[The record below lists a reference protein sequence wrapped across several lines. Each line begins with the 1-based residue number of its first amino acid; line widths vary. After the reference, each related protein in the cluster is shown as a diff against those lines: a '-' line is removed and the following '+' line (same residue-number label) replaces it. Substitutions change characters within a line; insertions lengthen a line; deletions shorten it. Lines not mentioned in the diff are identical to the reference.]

1 MQYDVRLAK
10 QLTSAVCILSCSSNS
25 YSYRRV
31 LIRIYFLFSFGF
43 LDTLSKPHLDFPS
56 PLYLPPPHHSTQLH
70 PTAPSG
76 SSGSRIL
83 IKQVL
88 SRLPMYMYWLKIL
101 MARYVSQPLRNFY
114 QWKD

>member
-1 MQYDVRLAK
+1 M
-10 QLTSAVCILSCSSNS
+10 LT
-25 YSYRRV
+25 
-31 LIRIYFLFSFGF
+31 FLV
-43 LDTLSKPHLDFPS
+43 

-101 MARYVSQPLRNFY
+101 MARYVYVSQQLRNFY